1 VATLFW
7 EFHGPDAKG
16 TAEHFRVHLDG
27 FLGVNGLGG
36 CATRVES
43 PAQGAAAVVACESPA
58 EWVDVITKSL
68 KPKRVEG

>member
-1 VATLFW
+1 MATLVW

-36 CATRVES
+36 CATRVETTAS
-43 PAQGAAAVVACESPA
+43 GPALVACVSPP
-58 EWVDVITKSL
+58 EWVDAITKAL
-68 KPKRVEG
+68 RPKRVEG

>member
-1 VATLFW
+1 MATLYW

-36 CATRVES
+36 CTTRVEGDG
-43 PAQGAAAVVACESPA
+43 PVLVACVSPP
-58 EWVDVITKSL
+58 EWVDAITKAL
-68 KPKRVEG
+68 RPKRVEGP